1 MNLESLAWMDGK
13 IKSNAF
19 AQSINL
25 PYIPFEK
32 GIRDWKKDEGG
43 VNLSQS
49 DVINANNTIASVMGN
64 KFARL
69 YAWAV
74 RHERMTGRKTHASWH
89 V

>member
-1 MNLESLAWMDGK
+1 MHSHK
-13 IKSNAF
+13 V
-19 AQSINL
+19 SICL
-25 PYIPFEK
+25 IYRSRK
-32 GIRDWKKDEGG
+32 VYGAGKKDEGG